1 MIAAADELEAVRPKN
16 SKEKAM
22 IRNDLHVHSI
32 QSMCGLH
39 TLLEI
44 VEIAAR
50 KGMRLVNISDH
61 GSAFG
66 EK

>member
-1 MIAAADELEAVRPKN
+1 
-16 SKEKAM
+16 
-22 IRNDLHVHSI
+22 
-32 QSMCGLH
+32 MCGLH

-66 EK
+66 KEMNYRFLSQRKKMREWL